1 MTKYSLKRKRTFI
14 LWKHLESREKKS
26 QRRTRIKT
34 DNIDCINVSFYNP
47 SWMQNYVS
55 SWDENVSNFKMFQ
68 ISNAVCKFR
77 CSVLPNYPRVPYHK
91 KFWTREIRILLR
103 ALNTFGRP
111 CLIRTKFRDLK
122 IFSFFRSKIHYI
134 DII

>member
-68 ISNAVCKFR
+68 ISKRDAVCFRTTLEYHIIRNFELEKFE
-77 CSVLPNYPRVPYHK
+77 Y
-91 KFWTREIRILLR
+91 
-103 ALNTFGRP
+103 
-111 CLIRTKFRDLK
+111 
-122 IFSFFRSKIHYI
+122 FSGP
-134 DII
+134 